1 MVSILIV
8 DDRDYI
14 RSMVRALL
22 QAKPEWQVCGEA
34 SNGLE
39 AIGQCALLKPQVIIL
54 NVHMPVMN
62 GLDAARQIFPCFP
75 QILILILTLDGSPHF
90 ALAAAACGAQGLLTK
105 SHASEHLV
113 AAVATLL
120 RGETYF
126 PASHPIPL
134 RAENAGSAISHGRA
148 L

>member
-1 MVSILIV
+1 VVSILIV
-8 DDRDYI
+8 DDHDYM

-39 AIGQCALLKPQVIIL
+39 AIDQCALLKPQVIIL
-54 NVHMPVMN
+54 NIHMPVMN
-62 GLDAARQIFPCFP
+62 GLDAARQILPGFP

-90 ALAAAACGAQGLLTK
+90 VLAAAACGAQGLLTK
-105 SHASEHLV
+105 SRASEQLV

-126 PASHPIPL
+126 PSLGPNKA
-134 RAENAGSAISHGRA
+134 AAGSVSAHCSHSSC
-148 L
+148 